1 MTAVL
6 KLAWLSLVQH
16 GACEALMQ
24 LTSDP
29 GAVASW
35 LCWTINLLHN
45 KLVFIGAGE
54 EGVFQSPVGV
64 LDLQAVMS
72 SLLQCHHDEHSW
84 FFSPVPQIISKVK
97 ACSACNLCPCLAVSS
112 LASLGPVFMG
122 VFALP
127 PPARAGV
134 RGAGQVCW
142 EGRWH
147 RVVPAERVAGLAG
160 SCAWVALGAEIPWG
174 ASSWWACV
182 LLDAF
187 LTGCL
192 SKTDVL
198 TRTE

>member
-29 GAVASW
+29 GAAASW
-35 LCWTINLLHN
+35 LCWAINLLHN
-45 KLVFIGAGE
+45 RLVFIGAGE

-84 FFSPVPQIISKVK
+84 FFFPVPQIISKVK
-97 ACSACNLCPCLAVSS
+97 AYSACNLCPCLAVSS
-112 LASLGPVFMG
+112 LASVGPVFMG
-122 VFALP
+122 LFALP

-134 RGAGQVCW
+134 RGAEQVC
-142 EGRWH
+142 
-147 RVVPAERVAGLAG
+147 
-160 SCAWVALGAEIPWG
+160 SAWVTLGAEIPWG
-174 ASSWWACV
+174 ALSWWVCV